1 MNIFIPYLH
10 YIGIMTLMGALIAE
24 HLMMKPGMRKSE
36 INSLSAVDA
45 IYGISAILVLVTGL
59 LRWFIVD
66 PKGAD
71 FFTHNHMFHV
81 KVTLFIIMAILSIFP
96 TIRIMKWRKKA
107 KSEPNFEPS
116 TKDVKKQLMFI
127 RIELLLIV
135 VIPLLAVMVARGTG
149 H

>member
-24 HLMMKPGMRKSE
+24 HLMMKPGMRKNE

-116 TKDVKKQLMFI
+116 TRDVKKQLMFI

-135 VIPLLAVMVARGTG
+135 IIPLLAVMVAGG
-149 H
+149 VH

>member
-10 YIGIMTLMGALIAE
+10 YIGIMALMGALIAE
-24 HLMMKPGMRKSE
+24 HVMIKPGMNKSE
-36 INSLSAVDA
+36 VNSLSVVDA

-59 LRWFIVD
+59 LRWFMVD

-71 FFTHNHMFHV
+71 FFTHNHLFHV
-81 KVTLFIIMAILSIFP
+81 KVTLFIIIVILSIFP
-96 TIRIMKWRKKA
+96 TLRILKWKKRA
-107 KSEPNFEPS
+107 KAEPNFEPS

-135 VIPLLAVMVARGTG
+135 IIPLLAVMVAGG
-149 H
+149 IH